1 MINRSN
7 IDIFSDRRKLL
18 LLGWLCISSMMSLA
32 LLAAR
37 IVYTGGFNYRFLAW
51 NLFLAWIPLFAA
63 LLVWRLD
70 QGRRKFWLPVALL
83 SLTWLLFFPNAPYIV
98 TDFQHLTPRQNVP
111 LWFDLVM
118 ILSFA
123 WNGLTVGFVS
133 LRIMQQ
139 FAQRHTGPIGGWIL
153 AIGTLTI
160 SGFGIY
166 IGRFL
171 RWNTWDIV
179 TNPHPLLQDILVRMV
194 DPFGYPRTI
203 GVTVLYSSFL
213 ILAYVTLWLFTTT
226 NWHGHRGER

>member
-7 IDIFSDRRKLL
+7 IDIFSDRRKLF

-63 LLVWRLD
+63 LLVWWLD

-139 FAQRHTGPIGGWIL
+139 FAQRYTGSVGGWIL

-179 TNPHPLLQDILVRMV
+179 TNPHPLLQDIFVRMV

-213 ILAYVTLWLFTTT
+213 ILAYVTLWLFTST
-226 NWHGHRGER
+226 NWHGDRGER

>member
-1 MINRSN
+1 MVNDRS
-7 IDIFSDRRKLL
+7 KLF

-37 IVYTGGFNYRFLAW
+37 VFYSGAGTYSFLAW

-70 QGRRKFWLPVALL
+70 RSRRKLWLLIGFL
-83 SLTWLLFFPNAPYIV
+83 SLIWLLFFPNAPYIF
-98 TDFQHLTPRQNVP
+98 TDFQHLSPRQRVP

-123 WNGLTVGFVS
+123 WNGLTVGFVA

-139 FAQRHTGPIGGWIL
+139 FAQRHIGAVGGWIL
-153 AIGTLTI
+153 ALGTLGI

-166 IGRFL
+166 IGRYL
-171 RWNTWDIV
+171 RWNSWDLF
-179 TNPHPLLQDILVRMV
+179 TNPHPLLQDILTRMT
-194 DPFGYPRTI
+194 DPFGHPRTL
-203 GVTVLYSSFL
+203 GVTLLYSSFL
-213 ILAYVTLWLFTTT
+213 ILAYVTLWLFTKT
-226 NWHGHRGER
+226 NWHDVSQK